1 MGICKMLLN
10 RFLQS
15 GLTEICPSNY
25 GFLEKL
31 KKEKNFEPQIAH
43 LTQIDSPDTHFGLKP
58 VLPITV
64 EFPSTIF
71 GTEIRTFNHTFTL
84 AITDPR
90 I

>member
-1 MGICKMLLN
+1 MLLN
-10 RFLQS
+10 RFLQN

-25 GFLEKL
+25 GFLEKI
-31 KKEKNFEPQIAH
+31 KKVAH
-43 LTQIDSPDTHFGLKP
+43 LTQIDSPDTHFELKS

-84 AITDPR
+84 AITDPPNLNFQS
-90 I
+90 

>member
-1 MGICKMLLN
+1 MLLN

-25 GFLEKL
+25 GFLEKI

-43 LTQIDSPDTHFGLKP
+43 LTQIDSPDTHFELKP

-71 GTEIRTFNHTFTL
+71 ELKSVISITL
-84 AITDPR
+84 SHLQSQTPQI
-90 I
+90 